1 MDFEQSDNQKRN
13 DVQYNTVVNQ
23 LQAVSEDK
31 YPMKWH
37 RFISRFGLWACALVS
52 LLAALISVIGIEDM
66 RTQAVC
72 HTVEVLNYF
81 NYLGIKQSVGI
92 ILYHDIAFAIIA
104 IFSAIAGVGLMKCR
118 KFGVYALLIQQLI
131 IEADIVVF
139 RLLLWSAVNDSS
151 SPYLT
156 KFPFFAILY
165 PLSFAFLIMLLQ
177 YRYYKKRIG
186 LFS

>member
-1 MDFEQSDNQKRN
+1 MDYKQPDNQKRN
-13 DVQYNTVVNQ
+13 DVQYNVAANQ
-23 LQAVSEDK
+23 LQAVSKEK

-52 LLAALISVIGIEDM
+52 LLAAIISVIGIEDM

-92 ILYHDIAFAIIA
+92 ILYHDIAFVIIA
-104 IFSAIAGVGLMKCR
+104 IFSVIAGVGLMKCR

-139 RLLLWSAVNDSS
+139 RLLLWGAVKDSS

-156 KFPFFAILY
+156 EFPFFAILY
-165 PLSFAFLIMLLQ
+165 PLSDAFLIMFLQ
-177 YRYYKKRIG
+177 YRYYKKRIS